1 MHQAYPYSDPWS
13 LTWPYRRSI
22 ILQELNDTQGDILC
36 LQEVQADHYSQSLLP
51 MLSELG
57 YDGVFKQKTRESMG
71 QYGKVD
77 GCAIFWR
84 KSKFSLTENYSLEF
98 NEIVK
103 RNAGQLGLE
112 DSEKHRS
119 VFFLICPV
127 SHLPSSCLPLQIYQS
142 PLQRQRRSDR
152 CFGSFSSSSAT
163 ATSEISFCE
172 PHLCCEHSPLL
183 QPHSPRHQAL
193 ADHHAAQ
200 GDRALHP
207 LAGHGPRGLRRLQLG
222 ARLGSVPI
230 PLSRRCQ

>member
-1 MHQAYPYSDPWS
+1 MSAPFPPLLLIADSVRQAYPYSDPWS

-57 YDGVFKQKTRESMG
+57 YDGLFKQKTRESMG

-112 DSEKHRS
+112 DSDKHRS
-119 VFFLICPV
+119 PPILTL
-127 SHLPSSCLPLQIYQS
+127 HLLTLLLQIHQP
-142 PLQRQRRSDR
+142 PLE
-152 CFGSFSSSSAT
+152 G
-163 ATSEISFCE
+163 
-172 PHLCCEHSPLL
+172 
-183 QPHSPRHQAL
+183 
-193 ADHHAAQ
+193 
-200 GDRALHP
+200 
-207 LAGHGPRGLRRLQLG
+207 
-222 ARLGSVPI
+222 
-230 PLSRRCQ
+230 